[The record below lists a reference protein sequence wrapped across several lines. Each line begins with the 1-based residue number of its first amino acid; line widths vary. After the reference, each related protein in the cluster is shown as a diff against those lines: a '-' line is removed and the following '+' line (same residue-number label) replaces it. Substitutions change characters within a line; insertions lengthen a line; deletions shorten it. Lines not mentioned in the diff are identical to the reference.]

1 MKKSKLPLRC
11 LCEAAI
17 MIALAQILGYL
28 KLYELPQ
35 GGAITLSMLPIFLF
49 CSRWGFGPG
58 MLASFAFSLLQL
70 FLDGA
75 YAWSWQSMLGDYIF
89 AFTVLGFAG
98 LFSKKRFGFFYGTRL
113 GSALRFLVHYV
124 VGATVWGE
132 YMPDVF
138 LGMAM
143 KNVWIYSFIYN
154 FIYTAFTWLIA
165 AIVIYFLSKKTK
177 LLQPE
182 K

>member
-1 MKKSKLPLRC
+1 M
-11 LCEAAI
+11 
-17 MIALAQILGYL
+17 
-28 KLYELPQ
+28 
-35 GGAITLSMLPIFLF
+35 T
-49 CSRWGFGPG
+49 
-58 MLASFAFSLLQL
+58 
-70 FLDGA
+70 
-75 YAWSWQSMLGDYIF
+75 
-89 AFTVLGFAG
+89 TVLGFAG
-98 LFSKKRFGFFYGTRL
+98 LFSKKRFGFFYGTLL

-154 FIYTAFTWLIA
+154 FIYTAFNWLIA

-182 K
+182 IRDPALAETFWELAGADLAHDTSELALVGQILDGAHVAIEDAGVSMDLFVAR